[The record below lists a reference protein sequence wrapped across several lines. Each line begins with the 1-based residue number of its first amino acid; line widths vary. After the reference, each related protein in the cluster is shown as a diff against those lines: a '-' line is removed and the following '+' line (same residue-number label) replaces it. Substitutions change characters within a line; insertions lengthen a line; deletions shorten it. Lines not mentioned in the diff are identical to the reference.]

1 MENGEDRRR
10 TVAWRDTMV
19 VVAISVLLAAA
30 ITVASRVIVEN
41 LTF

>member
-1 MENGEDRRR
+1 MEKGEDRL
-10 TVAWRDTMV
+10 TTAAWRDTMV

-30 ITVASRVIVEN
+30 ITVAFRVIVEN